1 MKDLLNVPTSFF
13 RPDLFD
19 EMFNGFFYPQRT
31 EERSVSNLLI
41 PLADIVETEYAYSV
55 RVELPG
61 LKKDDIEINFGD
73 DMLTISGESSTS
85 EEKEEE
91 GKVIH
96 QERHHRSYR
105 RTMRVPRQVDVENIH
120 AEFKDGLLEIVLPKL
135 EAEDQTEQV
144 DIKVS

>member
-1 MKDLLNVPTSFF
+1 MRDLINVPSSFF

-19 EMFNGFFYPQRT
+19 ELFSGFFYPQRR

-41 PLADIVETEYAYSV
+41 PLADIIETEYAYSV

-61 LKKDDIEINFGD
+61 LKKEDIEVNFSD
-73 DMLTISGESSTS
+73 EMLTISGESITS
-85 EEKEEE
+85 KEEKEE
-91 GKVIH
+91 GKFIH

-135 EAEDQTEQV
+135 KSEDKTKKIDIQV
-144 DIKVS
+144 S

>member
-19 EMFNGFFYPQRT
+19 ELFNGFFYPQRR

-41 PLADIVETEYAYSV
+41 PLADIVETDYAYSV

-61 LKKDDIEINFGD
+61 LKKDDIKVNFSD
-73 DMLTISGESSTS
+73 DMLTISGESSSS

-91 GKVIH
+91 GKIIH

-120 AEFKDGLLEIVLPKL
+120 AEFKDGLLEVVLPKL
-135 EAEDQTEQV
+135 EKEDQTERIDIQV
-144 DIKVS
+144 S